1 MKIWDKLEKSTGG
14 CRNRW
19 FQRGEIRPME
29 LQYEVGLYTL
39 QQNGWGRAVEEN
51 PTKNKDTSRRRWC
64 SEDWRDGC
72 AAVGVYNIG
81 FNAFAY
87 IHLLSQWRIHPCL
100 LTRYDLGLLWW
111 AVSCPSTYFHQQF
124 LMTLLFRRFACF
136 TLSKS
141 KVKQA
146 NLLNL
151 PCGICEYI

>member
-14 CRNRW
+14 WRNGW
-19 FQRGEIRPME
+19 FQRGKSDQWSCSM
-29 LQYEVGLYTL
+29 
-39 QQNGWGRAVEEN
+39 NGWGRAVEEN

-64 SEDWRDGC
+64 SEDWRDVC
-72 AAVGVYNIG
+72 AAVGVYNTG
-81 FNAFAY
+81 FNACAY

-124 LMTLLFRRFACF
+124 LMTLLFRRLACF

-146 NLLNL
+146 NLLHL